1 MNTTTGTSPDD
12 LRARMV
18 DLIAAKNYLHSGRVE
33 EAMRTVPRHLFL
45 PAATVEEAYAERSV
59 TTKPGSNG
67 GRPLSCAS
75 QPSVVAMMLE
85 RLDARPG
92 DRILEIGAGTGYNA
106 ALLAELVG
114 ETGEVTTVDICPE
127 VTVQA
132 RQALDANGY
141 GRVHVATQDG
151 ALGEADHAPYDR
163 IIVTVGPWDLPP
175 TWLDQLA
182 PGGRLVVPLC
192 WRGQARSIAFTH
204 EGNHLRSDD
213 VQLCGFIPM
222 LGQDGERTGTI
233 DTDGHVAL
241 YWDIDQPIDPAVLTG
256 VLSQPKTTVWS
267 GATVGSGESFDGVW
281 LRLTGAEPGT
291 CRIAADPPAVDAGL
305 ATPAIPSRS
314 PALVEGTS
322 LAYFTLRPLDPD
334 ATERRWELG
343 ATGHGPTGPQ
353 LAGRL
358 CEQIRAWDRDRTAQP
373 LITAYPAGT
382 PDQGLPN
389 GQVIDKRHIRLVV
402 SS

>member
-114 ETGEVTTVDICPE
+114 ETGEVTTVDICPD

-132 RQALDANGY
+132 RQALDANG
-141 GRVHVATQDG
+141 
-151 ALGEADHAPYDR
+151 
-163 IIVTVGPWDLPP
+163 
-175 TWLDQLA
+175 
-182 PGGRLVVPLC
+182 
-192 WRGQARSIAFTH
+192 
-204 EGNHLRSDD
+204 
-213 VQLCGFIPM
+213 
-222 LGQDGERTGTI
+222 
-233 DTDGHVAL
+233 
-241 YWDIDQPIDPAVLTG
+241 
-256 VLSQPKTTVWS
+256 
-267 GATVGSGESFDGVW
+267 
-281 LRLTGAEPGT
+281 
-291 CRIAADPPAVDAGL
+291 
-305 ATPAIPSRS
+305 
-314 PALVEGTS
+314 
-322 LAYFTLRPLDPD
+322 
-334 ATERRWELG
+334 
-343 ATGHGPTGPQ
+343 
-353 LAGRL
+353 
-358 CEQIRAWDRDRTAQP
+358 
-373 LITAYPAGT
+373 
-382 PDQGLPN
+382 
-389 GQVIDKRHIRLVV
+389 
-402 SS
+402 